1 MTESTEGEANKM
13 NIDGGKL
20 VIVRYQKSKY
30 IHNAATAYA
39 NAIQTPGVCVCVLE
53 LLPFLALNFKLF
65 NTSSSV

>member
-39 NAIQTPGVCVCVLE
+39 NAIQTPGVCVCARVIT
-53 LLPFLALNFKLF
+53 FSCAQIQII
-65 NTSSSV
+65 